1 MRAAVAQSFRPEES
15 AYRFNGFVTVAVPLL
30 AIFIRAFLPIRFHF
44 MSWFELPLLVTI
56 YFAMAR
62 RNQIAGLMTGA
73 IIGLVQDSMTTLP
86 IGISGIANTIVGY
99 GASSLSVKIDTENP
113 GSRVLITF
121 GFYLLYQFVFMTVAR
136 AMLQIDID
144 WEWRSVLLKSAANAL
159 VAVVLFA
166 FLDRF
171 RQKI

>member
-1 MRAAVAQSFRPEES
+1 MRTALAQTIRADES
-15 AYRFNGFVTVAVPLL
+15 VYRFNGLITVGVPLL

-44 MSWFELPLLVTI
+44 VSWFELPLLVTI
-56 YFAMAR
+56 YFALAR
-62 RNQIAGLMTGA
+62 RSQIAGLMTGA

-99 GASSLSVKIDTENP
+99 GASSLSVKIDTDNP

-121 GFYLLYQFVFMTVAR
+121 GFYLLYQFVYMTVAR

-144 WEWRSVLLKSAANAL
+144 WEWRSLLLKSAANAI
-159 VAVVLFA
+159 VAVLLFA
-166 FLDRF
+166 FLDHF
-171 RQKI
+171 RQKV